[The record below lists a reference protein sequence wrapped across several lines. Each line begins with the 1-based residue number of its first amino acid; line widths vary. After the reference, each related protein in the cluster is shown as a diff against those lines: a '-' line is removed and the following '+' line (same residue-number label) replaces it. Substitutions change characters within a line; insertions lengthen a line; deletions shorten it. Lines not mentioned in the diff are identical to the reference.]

1 MKGDLRVEGVG
12 QTVARPGQ
20 VTDLVEI
27 EVKCRHWTCG
37 AQYSQTL
44 EARPVGCYFPPVRCG
59 VCGQFSLTILLI
71 KINQEPSP

>member
-1 MKGDLRVEGVG
+1 MVGVG
-12 QTVARPGQ
+12 QTVARPGH

-44 EARPVGCYFPPVRCG
+44 EGRPVGCYFPPVRCG

-71 KINQEPSP
+71 KINNQERSP